1 MFSDGYPDQFGGP
14 EGKKFKYR
22 RFRHMLMAIHKLPMP
37 EQLQILEENMKEW
50 MGGVNDQASKSLI
63 FLISNSAE
71 KGLAM

>member
-1 MFSDGYPDQFGGP
+1 
-14 EGKKFKYR
+14 
-22 RFRHMLMAIHKLPMP
+22 MLMTIHKLPMA
-37 EQLQILEENMKEW
+37 EQLQKLEENMKEW